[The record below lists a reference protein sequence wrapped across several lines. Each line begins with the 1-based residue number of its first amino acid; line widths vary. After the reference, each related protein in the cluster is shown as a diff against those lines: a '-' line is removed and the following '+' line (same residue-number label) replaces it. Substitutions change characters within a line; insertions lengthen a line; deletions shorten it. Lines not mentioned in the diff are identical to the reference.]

1 MSVGVIGAGPMGRAA
16 ARQFA
21 LAGETVRLA
30 DRSPELAVRAAAA
43 ASAGTRGSVEAHD
56 VAGVLEAELITLA
69 MGTDETLAFVI
80 HHRSALAGK
89 ILIDTTNPVEE
100 GGGSALGRTG
110 PSMTELIARAAPQS
124 SVVKAFNTACAA
136 TLFAGRVDGAHLDV
150 FVAGDDYSAKIP
162 VIELIDRAGLRGLD
176 AGDLRNAH
184 VLEQMALLCM
194 ELIERLGLGLG
205 AGIKLLPDG

>member
-1 MSVGVIGAGPMGRAA
+1 MRVGVIGAGPMGRAA

-43 ASAGTRGSVEAHD
+43 ASAGTRGRVEAHD
-56 VAGVLEAELITLA
+56 VDGVLEAELITLA
-69 MGTDETLAFVI
+69 MGTDDTLAFVTE
-80 HHRSALAGK
+80 HSAALAGK

-100 GGGSALGRTG
+100 AGAAALGRAG

-176 AGDLRNAH
+176 AGDLRNAQ

>member
-1 MSVGVIGAGPMGRAA
+1 MVGAGPMGRAA

-21 LAGETVRLA
+21 LAGAAVRLT

-43 ASAGTRGSVEAHD
+43 AGAGALGSVEAHD
-56 VAGVLEAELITLA
+56 VDGVLEAELITLA
-69 MGTDETLAFVI
+69 MGTDDTLAFVTR
-80 HHRSALAGK
+80 HSDALAGK

-100 GGGSALGRTG
+100 AGAAAPGRAG
-110 PSMTELIARAAPQS
+110 PSMTERIARAAPRS

-194 ELIERLGLGLG
+194 ELIERLGLGRD